1 MARHLRRSYP
11 TEHEEQA
18 AFCRWLD
25 AKGIGYFAVPNG
37 ARVRPAQAK
46 KLKAEGMTAGAPDL
60 VIYADAESVVPV
72 YGRRPP
78 VAVEMKRQTR
88 GTVSPAQREMHAA
101 LRLSGWVVIVARGC
115 KDAIRQ
121 IGAMR

>member
-60 VIYADAESVVPV
+60 VIYADAKNGLGAKLMTDPRD
-72 YGRRPP
+72 RR
-78 VAVEMKRQTR
+78 A
-88 GTVSPAQREMHAA
+88 AQHA
-101 LRLSGWVVIVARGC
+101 RP
-115 KDAIRQ
+115 DA
-121 IGAMR
+121 